1 MRHTRYSNGFSLVE
15 VLIAVV
21 LVGLAIAA
29 LLASNSALT
38 IANSEGAELSTAEF
52 MTEQIRELTT
62 MLNVVDP
69 ETGIGT
75 FGPEEPNFISYDDV
89 DDFDGAIFSPPIS
102 ADRSTLNDFS
112 AFTQQVT
119 VENVSASNFELVVGD
134 HSSSFVRVTVRV
146 LLNAREISSACWIRA
161 RY

>member
-52 MTEQIRELTT
+52 LSEQIRELTA

-89 DDFDGAIFSPPIS
+89 DDFDGAVFSPPIS

>member
-29 LLASNSALT
+29 LLTSNSALT

-89 DDFDGAIFSPPIS
+89 DDFDGAVFSPPIS

-119 VENVSASNFELVVGD
+119 VENVSASNFELVVVD

>member
-52 MTEQIRELTT
+52 LSEQIRELTA

>member
-52 MTEQIRELTT
+52 LSEQIRELTA

-89 DDFDGAIFSPPIS
+89 DDFDGAVFSPPIS

-119 VENVSASNFELVVGD
+119 VENVSASNFELVVVD

>member
-1 MRHTRYSNGFSLVE
+1 MRQVRDINGFSLIE
-15 VLIAVV
+15 ALIAVI

-52 MTEQIRELTT
+52 LTEQIRELTA
-62 MLNVVDP
+62 MLDVVDP
-69 ETGIGT
+69 QTGIGT
-75 FGPEEPNFISYDDV
+75 FGPEEPNFISYNDV
-89 DDFDGAIFSPPIS
+89 DDFDGAVFTPPIS
-102 ADRSTLNDFS
+102 ADKSILNDFS

-134 HSSSFVRVTVRV
+134 HSSSFVRVTVRI
-146 LLNAREISSACWIRA
+146 LLNGREVSSACWIRA

>member
-29 LLASNSALT
+29 LLTSNSALT

-89 DDFDGAIFSPPIS
+89 DDFDGAVFSPPIS

>member
-1 MRHTRYSNGFSLVE
+1 MRQVRDINGFSLIE
-15 VLIAVV
+15 ALIAVI

-52 MTEQIRELTT
+52 LTEQIRELTA
-62 MLNVVDP
+62 MLDVADP
-69 ETGIGT
+69 QTGIGT
-75 FGPEEPNFISYDDV
+75 FGPEEPNFISYNDV
-89 DDFDGAIFSPPIS
+89 DDFDGAVFTPPIS
-102 ADRSTLNDFS
+102 ADKSILNDFS

-134 HSSSFVRVTVRV
+134 HSSSFVRVTVRI
-146 LLNAREISSACWIRA
+146 LLNGREVSSACWIRA

>member
-89 DDFDGAIFSPPIS
+89 DDFDGAVFSPPIS

-119 VENVSASNFELVVGD
+119 VENVSASNFELVVVD